1 MDSDRVVGTA
11 KKVGGKVKE
20 GLGDLTGDAGTEADG
35 TVEQVKGAAQ
45 AAYGQAKDAVRDYAD
60 QATDVA
66 SKAYEQGKRYV
77 DQGRERYPEAE
88 RYYREGSKAISRQV
102 EESPLVAIMV
112 AGAVGYLLAVLIHGR
127 K

>member
-20 GLGDLTGDAGTEADG
+20 GLGDLTGDDG
-35 TVEQVKGAAQ
+35 TQLDGAVDQVKGAAQ

-60 QATDVA
+60 QAGEVA
-66 SKAYEQGKRYV
+66 NRAYEQGKRYV
-77 DQGRERYPEAE
+77 DQGRERYPDAE

-102 EESPLVAIMV
+102 EESPFVAIV
-112 AGAVGYLLAVLIHGR
+112 IAGAVGYLLAVLIHGR